1 MTTSPPEAAAAGP
14 RGMTGFRALLDEL
27 EAAARHGEPLHD
39 AVARVLTL
47 GGRQPFDEGALGLT
61 HWQREALAV
70 AGSLPLDASRAE
82 AGGGETWL
90 VGVHDHGRVVFGTA
104 MPATAHRLF
113 GTVHVDAETAAEV
126 RRRAAGR
133 QAAEADLDRQVEAW
147 LASIDEAEAG
157 RTLAE
162 VRFAIDHV
170 DPVLL
175 YVRDS
180 TFTNL
185 SNGNNLL
192 HPQKHDPRQYVF
204 DAMAAM
210 PRQEWGRDERT
221 LVACFHWALRAGGR
235 GEEFNG
241 RQLTPATL
249 AAELRARIAA
259 TAAVL
264 GEAAAD
270 SPSLA
275 ELASIARG
283 LRERVQQTHFA
294 WRRINGLTFR
304 KAIEWHPRRGAK
316 ARMEDVP
323 RALADAAASQGVD
336 ATAFASVDAFLGAW
350 TNAAIDAQGREGLYA
365 IFETITRSA
374 IEELRSD
381 IGMTRGI
388 RDFGA
393 WERAMDANDVAT
405 ASAWPT
411 SEYYCA
417 VFPSAA
423 TFARFESD
431 RPTLLRI
438 LNAISRRMEY
448 NSWHYMPGHFD
459 PAVVPPGR
467 HFFFPPR
474 MSDITVWGDM
484 HHPGHV
490 LARVRYSI
498 RAPAPVVYGDRKFY
512 GMTDLRLMRM
522 SGAPYT
528 VAELMRARTY
538 AAYLRGAAQAL
549 AARVAAGERLVISA
563 FRAEWFAERFG

>member
-1 MTTSPPEAAAAGP
+1 
-14 RGMTGFRALLDEL
+14 MTGFRALLDEL
-27 EAAARHGEPLHD
+27 AEAARGGEPLQD
-39 AVARVLTL
+39 TAARVLTL

-70 AGSLPLDASRAE
+70 AGSLPLETSRAE
-82 AGGGETWL
+82 AGEGETWL
-90 VGVHDHGRVVFGTA
+90 VGVHDHGRIVLGTRA
-104 MPATAHRLF
+104 PATPHRIF
-113 GTVHVDAETAAEV
+113 GTVLVDAETAAEV
-126 RRRAAGR
+126 HRRTAAR
-133 QAAEADLDRQVEAW
+133 HAAEAQLDRQVEAW
-147 LASIDEAEAG
+147 LASIDEEEA
-157 RTLAE
+157 RRVLAE

-204 DAMAAM
+204 DGMAAI
-210 PRQEWGRDERT
+210 PHAEWGADEGT

-259 TAAVL
+259 TSALL
-264 GEAAAD
+264 GEPAPD
-270 SPSLA
+270 SASIA

-283 LRERVQQTHFA
+283 MRDRVQRTHFA
-294 WRRINGLTFR
+294 SRRINGLTFR
-304 KAIEWHPRRGAK
+304 KAVEWHPREGAK
-316 ARMEDVP
+316 PRLEDVP
-323 RALADAAASQGVD
+323 RALVEAANARGIDARACS
-336 ATAFASVDAFLGAW
+336 SVDELLAAW
-350 TNAAIDAQGREGLYA
+350 TNAAIDERGEEGLYA
-365 IFETITRSA
+365 VLETITSSA

-388 RDFGA
+388 RDLGI
-393 WERAMDANDVAT
+393 WQRAMEENDVAA

-448 NSWHYMPGHFD
+448 NSWHYTPGHFD
-459 PAVVPPGR
+459 PATVPAGR

-490 LARVRYSI
+490 LARVRFSI
-498 RAPAPVVYGDRKFY
+498 RAPAPIVHAGRTFY

-522 SGAPYT
+522 GGAPYT
-528 VAELMRARTY
+528 PAEMLRARTY
-538 AAYLRGAAQAL
+538 AAYLRGALQAV
-549 AARVAAGERLVISA
+549 AARTAAGERVVVRA

>member
-1 MTTSPPEAAAAGP
+1 M
-14 RGMTGFRALLDEL
+14 MTGFRALLDEL
-27 EAAARHGEPLHD
+27 AAATRDGESLHD
-39 AVARVLTL
+39 TVARVLTL
-47 GGRQPFDEGALGLT
+47 GGRQPFDEGALALT

-70 AGSLPLDASRAE
+70 GGSLPLDASQGRAPR
-82 AGGGETWL
+82 GETWL

-104 MPATAHRLF
+104 TPATPHRVF
-113 GTVHVDAETAAEV
+113 GTVHVDAGTAAEV
-126 RRRAAGR
+126 RRRAAER
-133 QAAEADLDRQVEAW
+133 HAAEADLDRQVETW
-147 LASIDEAEAG
+147 LAAIDESEA
-157 RTLAE
+157 RRALAA

-192 HPQKHDPRQYVF
+192 HPQKNDPRQYAF
-204 DAMAAM
+204 DAMAAA
-210 PRQEWGRDERT
+210 PHAEWGEDERT
-221 LVACFHWALRAGGR
+221 LVACFHWALQAGGR
-235 GEEFNG
+235 GEELNG
-241 RQLTPATL
+241 RQLTPAAL
-249 AAELRARIAA
+249 AAELRARIASTSA
-259 TAAVL
+259 LL
-264 GEAAAD
+264 GEEARD
-270 SPSLA
+270 SGSIA

-283 LRERVQQTHFA
+283 LRERVQRTHFA

-304 KAIEWHPRRGAK
+304 KTIDWFPRQGAK
-316 ARMEDVP
+316 PRMENVP
-323 RALADAAASQGVD
+323 RALADAAAARGVD
-336 ATAFASVDAFLGAW
+336 ASAFGNVDEFIGAW
-350 TNAAIDAQGREGLYA
+350 TDAAIGEDAEPGLYA
-365 IFETITRSA
+365 ILEIITRSA

-388 RDFGA
+388 RNLGA
-393 WERAMDANDVAT
+393 WQRAMEANDVET

-423 TFARFESD
+423 TFARFEDD

-459 PAVVPPGR
+459 PAVTPPGR

-498 RAPAPVVYGDRKFY
+498 RAPAPIVHGGRKFY

-528 VAELMRARTY
+528 VEEMIRARTY
-538 AAYLRGAAQAL
+538 AAYLRAALQAA
-549 AARVAAGERLVISA
+549 AARVAAGEGLVISA

>member
-1 MTTSPPEAAAAGP
+1 
-14 RGMTGFRALLDEL
+14 MTGFRALLDEL

-70 AGSLPLDASRAE
+70 AGSLPLDASRAHSTD
-82 AGGGETWL
+82 GETWL
-90 VGVHDHGRVVFGTA
+90 VGVHEHGRIVFGTA
-104 MPATAHRLF
+104 GPATPHRVF

-126 RRRAAGR
+126 RRRTAER
-133 QAAEADLDRQVEAW
+133 QASEAELDRQVEAW
-147 LASIDEAEAG
+147 LASIDEAEA
-157 RTLAE
+157 RRALAE

-185 SNGNNLL
+185 SNANNVL
-192 HPQKHDPRQYVF
+192 HPQKHDPRQYIF
-204 DAMAAM
+204 DAMAAT
-210 PRQEWGRDERT
+210 PHGAWGEDERT

-259 TAAVL
+259 MSALL
-264 GEAAAD
+264 GEEAPD
-270 SPSLA
+270 SASIA

-304 KAIEWHPRRGAK
+304 KAIEWHPRRGMTP
-316 ARMEDVP
+316 RMEDVP
-323 RALADAAASQGVD
+323 AALVAAAAALGVD
-336 ATAFASVDAFLGAW
+336 AGALTAVDDFMRAW
-350 TNAAIDAQGREGLYA
+350 TNAAIDRDGEEGLSA
-365 IFETITRSA
+365 LLETITMSA

-388 RDFGA
+388 RDLA
-393 WERAMDANDVAT
+393 TWQRAMEAGDVAT

-411 SEYYCA
+411 SDYYCA

-423 TFARFESD
+423 TFARFADD

-498 RAPAPVVYGDRKFY
+498 RAPAPVVHGDRKFY

-522 SGAPYT
+522 GGAPYT

-538 AAYLRGAAQAL
+538 AAYLRGASQAL
-549 AARVAAGERLVISA
+549 AGRAAAGAPLVISA
-563 FRAEWFAERFG
+563 FRAAWFAEHFG